1 MDLKQTEIN
10 KKLKKKILVVVS
22 FILLFIFLTIAML
35 EIFKKPLMRFAYKN
49 YNAPSPVT
57 ISSWKDESF
66 TNLVGDIYVGTS
78 GSDENAGT
86 EDSPFLTLNRA
97 MQEVANIDKTGR
109 DKIVVCVESGDYNI
123 SSLNFNNNHGGDD
136 NCNVIYTAY
145 NGEVKLN
152 AGIKLNQN
160 DFISASNYD
169 FIAERLNDNAK
180 ENVAIIDLKSSSYG
194 LTSADWGKL
203 FPIGTYNTANRYAG
217 ETTGPM
223 FSELFINGERQSL
236 ARYPNNGYIYTN
248 KVVSSGKNCENIEN
262 GDPAGD
268 VYKVDE
274 ALAKR
279 ISNWQN
285 IKDVWM
291 YGFWQYDWA
300 DGSTP
305 IESFDK
311 NTNNLST
318 KYQSFFGTKENAP
331 YYFYNCLE
339 ELDSPGE
346 WYLDRENGLL
356 CIYKPQ
362 NFDNS
367 EITMSLSTSTA
378 ITINTNHITFR
389 GFTITGT
396 RGNAIEINGNNN
408 VIENCK
414 ISGIGGH
421 AIISNGYNNIIYK
434 NKITNI
440 GKGGISVS
448 GGNREALTLGN
459 NIVKNNLIHDWSQV
473 FKTYQAGINFG
484 GVGNICAN
492 NELYNSP
499 HLAITYDGNKH
510 VFEYNLIHDVCLETD
525 DSGAIYA
532 GRSWSSYGNDIR
544 YNLIYNLGSNGFA
557 PNGIYMD
564 DAISGQNIYGNILIN
579 IPKHAIFIGGGRD
592 MNVYENIII
601 NSKDAAIRYDARA
614 RDGVL
619 KTTWFSEHV
628 DKTNSDLWRDLLN
641 SPWKSEIWQQ
651 AFPQYAFITDN
662 FENINDSNFM
672 ATPSNSV
679 VKNNIIFDK
688 SSNLGNFDKPVK
700 EFSYITGNNTYYLF
714 QIKKAFKNYKKGDYT
729 LSKSSIIYKHIPNF
743 DSQILQKIGR
753 F

>member
-1 MDLKQTEIN
+1 MNLNQTKMN
-10 KKLKKKILVVVS
+10 KKSKKKIIAIIS
-22 FILLFIFLTIAML
+22 FILLFIFLTIATF
-35 EIFKKPLMRFAYKN
+35 EIFKKPLMGIIFKN
-49 YNAPSPVT
+49 YKAPSP
-57 ISSWKDESF
+57 IIASRWKDEPL
-66 TNLVGDIYVGTS
+66 TNADGDIYVSTS
-78 GSDENAGT
+78 GSDENTGT
-86 EDSPFLTLNRA
+86 KNFPFLTINRA
-97 MQEVANIDKTGR
+97 MEEVQNIDKTGR
-109 DKIVVCVESGDYNI
+109 NKIIVCVEDGDYNI
-123 SSLNFNNNHGGDD
+123 SSLNFNNQHGGNK
-136 NCNVIYTAY
+136 NCEVIYTAY

-160 DFISASNYD
+160 DFRSVTNYG
-169 FIAERLNDNAK
+169 FIEERLNDNVK
-180 ENVAIIDLKSSSYG
+180 NNVAVIDLKSYPYNLSN
-194 LTSADWGKL
+194 TDWGNL
-203 FPIGTYNTANRYAG
+203 FPIGTYNTASRYAG

-236 ARYPNNGYIYTN
+236 ARYPNNGYIYTD
-248 KVVSSGKNCENIEN
+248 KVISSGKSNTNKPN

-268 VYKVDE
+268 VYKVNE
-274 ALAKR
+274 VLANR

-285 IKDVWM
+285 VEDVWM

-311 NTNNLST
+311 NTNNLTT

-356 CIYKPQ
+356 CLFKPET
-362 NFDNS
+362 FENS
-367 EITMSLSTSTA
+367 EITLSLSTSAA
-378 ITINTNHITFR
+378 ININANHITLK

-396 RGNAIEINGNNN
+396 RGNGIEINGNNN

-414 ISGIGGH
+414 VVGIGGH
-421 AIISNGYNNIIYK
+421 AIIGNGYNNEILK
-434 NKITNI
+434 NEISNI
-440 GKGGISVS
+440 GKGGIAVS
-448 GGNREALTLGN
+448 GGNRTTLSLGN
-459 NIVKNNLIHDWSQV
+459 NIVKNNLIHDWSQI

-510 VFEYNLIHDVCLETD
+510 IFEYNLIHDVCLETD
-525 DSGAIYA
+525 DAGAIYA

-544 YNLIYNLGSNGFA
+544 YNLIYNLGSNSFA

-592 MNVYENIII
+592 MNVYENIIV
-601 NSKDAAIRYDARA
+601 NSKDSAIRYDARA
-614 RDGVL
+614 RDGIL

-628 DKTNSDLWRDLLN
+628 DENNGDLWKDLYS
-641 SPWKSEIWQQ
+641 SPWQSEVWQQ
-651 AFPQYAFITDN
+651 EFPQYKFINTD
-662 FENINDSNFM
+662 FTNINDKNFM
-672 ATPSNSV
+672 ANPSNSV

-688 SSNLGNFDKPVK
+688 SSNIGNFDASVK
-700 EFSYITGNNTYYLF
+700 EFSEVKNNHNFYLF
-714 QIKKAFKNYKKGDYT
+714 QIKKAFKNYKKGDY
-729 LSKSSIIYKHIPNF
+729 SIFKNSIIYKYIPNF
-743 DSQILQKIGR
+743 DSQIFQKIGR